1 MAQTEVLLLQPLPN
15 LGGEGEKVRVR
26 SGYARNYLLPRKLAI
41 PATRANVRQVEAL
54 EARRLQREQAEKAS
68 AEELASRVEAVR
80 PVVVVKTG
88 EGGKMFG
95 AVTVRDLL
103 DKLEEAGVELDRKR
117 VHLPA
122 PVKTLGEHEAKVR
135 LHPEV
140 ERALRF
146 EVVSEN
152 PIESAP
158 DEGAE
163 EAAVEA

>member
-140 ERALRF
+140 ERVLRF

>member
-1 MAQTEVLLLQPLPN
+1 MPQTEVLLLQPLPH

-54 EARRLQREQAEKAS
+54 EARRLAREQAEKAR

-103 DKLEEAGVELDRKR
+103 DKLEEAGISLDRKKL
-117 VHLPA
+117 HLPA
-122 PVKTLGEHEAKVR
+122 PVKTLGEHEARVR

-140 ERALRF
+140 ERVVRF

-158 DEGAE
+158 ETAPGESAT
-163 EAAVEA
+163 EA